1 MISRPLHHQKIDAP
15 PRVRLGFVVLGLLSS
30 ATLALGQSRESA
42 TAATAPKAARP
53 ADAQRPSLHAI
64 RLQRDETGPVID
76 GRVEDAVWSR
86 AEPASDFIQQQ
97 PDEGRPSTERTEVR
111 VLHDQRNIYIGI
123 VCFDSEPDKIVVTQG
138 RRDAELTDTDSVQVI
153 LDTFNDHQNAFLF
166 GTNPT
171 GLEHDGQIAAEGQT
185 GGVLGPGQQTG
196 FGASGAQRGQ
206 LLGYNKNWDGEWT
219 VRSQI
224 TERGWET
231 EMAIPLKTLRYD
243 GGTDR
248 HWGINVMRTIRRKN
262 EQAFLAPIPRAYNIY
277 RVSLAGDLNGL
288 DLPARRDLR
297 ATPFALT
304 GFSQDNT
311 LPSDQ
316 HDTLGDVGLDV
327 KWGIT
332 PKLTADFTVNTDF
345 AQVEA
350 DEEQINF
357 TRFDLFFPEKRP
369 FFLENAATFQFG
381 QPQQVDLFFSRRI
394 GLSRIGEPI
403 DILGGARLSGKVGRF
418 NVGVMD
424 MQTEEATS
432 PRTGSL
438 IAPANNFAVA
448 RVQREFG
455 RRSNFGA
462 IFVNRQGTGDAAA
475 PQDFNRAYGL
485 DLNLAVTKN
494 ARLFGFLARSDSPR
508 PLGSDWSGRAFFDY
522 RGNVWEV
529 RGGYTQVG
537 ERFNAEMG
545 FVPRTG
551 YRRPELAIQ
560 FGPEPHIEHLGWV
573 RRFTPHINFTD
584 HYGFAGELQTRFWHV
599 HFFEVFQQ
607 NGGRFGALTNRQ
619 ADRPVRPFPVFV
631 GRDGRRVTIPPGF
644 YDWTEW
650 AAHWAS
656 DPSGRVFFSGQLNW
670 GGFYDGDR
678 TQLNMEL
685 GAQTKGRFQS
695 SLGYIRN
702 DVKLPHGDFTTDLL
716 RFKATYSFT
725 PRLLLQALL
734 QYNSQIEQLS
744 SNIRFAWLS
753 RSGTGFFIVFNE
765 NRDTYVSGSSSEQV
779 LGRALIVKYTRQFDF

>member
-1 MISRPLHHQKIDAP
+1 VTGGYSSGATRAA
-15 PRVRLGFVVLGLLSS
+15 VVVLCASLVPTSTG
-30 ATLALGQSRESA
+30 LGQDADR
-42 TAATAPKAARP
+42 PRLRAARLDGAAAP
-53 ADAQRPSLHAI
+53 
-64 RLQRDETGPVID
+64 TID
-76 GRVEDAVWSR
+76 GRVEEDAWSL
-86 AEPASDFIQQQ
+86 AEPASGFTQQQ
-97 PDEGRPSTERTEVR
+97 PDEGQPSTERTEVR
-111 VLHDQRNIYIGI
+111 VLHDRQNIYIGI
-123 VCFDSEPDKIVVTQG
+123 VCFDSEPGKIVVTQG
-138 RRDAELTDTDSVQVI
+138 RRDAELSETDSVQVI

-166 GTNPT
+166 GTNPL
-171 GLEHDGQIAAEGQT
+171 GLEHDGQIAAEGQA

-206 LLGYNKNWDGEWT
+206 LLGYNKNWDGDWR

-224 TERGWET
+224 TGRGWET

-243 GGTDR
+243 GGSDR
-248 HWGINVMRTIRRKN
+248 RWGFNVMRNIRRKN
-262 EQAFLAPIPRAYNIY
+262 EQAFLGPIPRAYNIY
-277 RVSLAGDLNGL
+277 RVSLAAELSGL
-288 DLPARRDLR
+288 ELPARRDLR

-304 GFSQDNT
+304 GFSKDNT
-311 LPSDQ
+311 LPRDPD
-316 HDTLGDVGLDV
+316 HTLRDLGLDV

-394 GLSRIGEPI
+394 GLSRVGEPI
-403 DILGGARLSGKVGRF
+403 QLRGGARLSGKLGRF

-424 MQTEEATS
+424 MQTQRAQS
-432 PRTGSL
+432 PRSGQL
-438 IAPANNFAVA
+438 VAPANNFAVA

-462 IFVNRQGTGDAAA
+462 IVVNRQGTGSASA
-475 PQDFNRAYGL
+475 PEDYNRAYGF
-485 DLNLAVTKN
+485 DLNLSVSKN
-494 ARLFGFLARSDSPR
+494 ARLFGFVARSDSPGPR
-508 PLGSDWSGRAFFDY
+508 GSDWSTRAFLDR
-522 RGNVWEV
+522 RGDLWEV

-537 ERFNAEMG
+537 ERFNAEVG

-551 YRRPELAIQ
+551 YRKPELFVQ
-560 FGPEPHIEHLGWV
+560 FGPEPRGRSLAWV
-573 RRFTPHINFTD
+573 RRFTPHVSLAD
-584 HYGFAGELQTRFWHV
+584 HFGFDGELQTRLWHF

-607 NGGRFGALTNRQ
+607 NGGRFGAQVNVQ
-619 ADRPVRPFPVFV
+619 ADRPVLPFTVFS
-631 GRDGRRVTIPPGF
+631 GRDGRRVTIPTGF

-656 DPSGRVFFSGQLNW
+656 DPSGRVFLSGQLNW

-685 GAQTKGRFQS
+685 GAQSKGRFQS

-702 DVKLPHGDFTTDLL
+702 DVKLPHGDFTADLV

-725 PRLLLQALL
+725 PRLLLQALV
-734 QYNSQIEQLS
+734 QYNSQLEQVS
-744 SNIRFAWLS
+744 SNVRFAWLS
-753 RSGTGFFIVFNE
+753 RGGTGLFVVFNE
-765 NRDTYVSGSSSEQV
+765 NRDSHVSDPGDKL

>member
-1 MISRPLHHQKIDAP
+1 MAGRRAAGGIHSFVAAP
-15 PRVRLGFVVLGLLSS
+15 FGAFLV
-30 ATLALGQSRESA
+30 AALFGI
-42 TAATAPKAARP
+42 TAPARGQTGEPPSLRAARLEEEE
-53 ADAQRPSLHAI
+53 AA
-64 RLQRDETGPVID
+64 PVID
-76 GRVEDAVWSR
+76 GRI
-86 AEPASDFIQQQ
+86 AEEIWAKADVATGFTQQQ
-97 PDEGRPSTERTEVR
+97 PDEGQPSTERTEVR
-111 VLHDQRNIYIGI
+111 VLHDRKNVYIGI

-138 RRDAELTDTDSVQVI
+138 RRDAELTETDSVQVI

-166 GTNPT
+166 GTNPL

-206 LLGYNKNWDGEWT
+206 LLGYNKNWDGDWT
-219 VRSQI
+219 VRSAI

-248 HWGINVMRTIRRKN
+248 HWGFNVMRNIRRKN

-277 RVSLAGDLNGL
+277 RVSLAGDLTGL
-288 DLPARRDLR
+288 SLPPRRDLR

-304 GFSQDNT
+304 GYSQDNT
-311 LPSDQ
+311 LPQDPN
-316 HDTLGDVGLDV
+316 DTLGDIGLDV

-418 NVGVMD
+418 NIGVMD
-424 MQTEEATS
+424 MQTEEAVS
-432 PRTGSL
+432 PRTGLL

-462 IFVNRQGTGDAAA
+462 IFVNRQGTGDRATS
-475 PQDFNRAYGL
+475 DDYNRAYGL
-485 DLNLAVTKN
+485 DLNLAVSKN
-494 ARLFGFLARSDSPR
+494 TRLFGFLARSDSPD
-508 PLGSDWSGRAFFDY
+508 PVGSDWTGRAFLDY
-522 RGNVWEV
+522 RGNPWEA

-537 ERFNAEMG
+537 ERFNAEVG
-545 FVPRTG
+545 FVPRVG
-551 YRRPELAIQ
+551 YRKPEIYVQ
-560 FGPEPHIEHLGWV
+560 WGPEPKAKSLQWV

-584 HYGFAGELQTRFWHV
+584 HYGFEGELQTRFWHI

-607 NGGRFGALTNRQ
+607 NGGRFGVQTNVQ
-619 ADRPVRPFPVFV
+619 ADRPVTPFTVYV
-631 GRDGRRVTIPPGF
+631 DRDGTRVTIPPGF

-656 DPSGRVFFSGQLNW
+656 DPSGRVFLSGQVNW

-678 TQLNMEL
+678 TQVNVEL
-685 GAQTKGRFQS
+685 GAQTSGRFQS

-702 DVKLPHGDFTTDLL
+702 DVKLPYGDFTTDLV
-716 RFKATYSFT
+716 RFRATYSFT
-725 PRLLLQALL
+725 PRVLLQALV
-734 QYNSQIEQLS
+734 QYNGQLQQLT

-753 RSGTGFFIVFNE
+753 RGGTGFFIVFND
-765 NRDTYVSGSSSEQV
+765 NHDTYVDSREPV
-779 LGRALIVKYTRQFDF
+779 LGRAVIVKYTRQFDF

>member
-1 MISRPLHHQKIDAP
+1 MPGT
-15 PRVRLGFVVLGLLSS
+15 RVWAVLLSGLLSS
-30 ATLALGQSRESA
+30 TTIALGQSAE
-42 TAATAPKAARP
+42 
-53 ADAQRPSLHAI
+53 RPSLRAV
-64 RLQRDETGPVID
+64 RLSEGAAAPTID
-76 GRVEDAVWSR
+76 GRVDDEVWSQV
-86 AEPASDFIQQQ
+86 EPASSFVQQQ
-97 PDEGRPSTERTEVR
+97 PDEGQPSTERTEVR
-111 VLHDQRNIYIGI
+111 VLHDQGTLYIGI
-123 VCFDSEPDKIVVTQG
+123 VCFDTEPAKIVVTQG
-138 RRDAELTDTDSVQVI
+138 RRDAELNDTDSVQVI

-166 GTNPT
+166 GTNPL

-185 GGVLGPGQQTG
+185 SGALSPQQTG

-206 LLGYNKNWDGEWT
+206 LLGYNKNWDGDWT
-219 VRSQI
+219 VRAQI

-243 GGTDR
+243 GGQDR

-277 RVSLAGDLNGL
+277 RVSLAADLSGL

-297 ATPFALT
+297 ATPYALT
-304 GFSQDNT
+304 GFNRDNT
-311 LPSDQ
+311 LPEDPT
-316 HDTLGDVGLDV
+316 DTLGEVGLDV

-381 QPQQVDLFFSRRI
+381 QPQQVDLFFTRRV
-394 GLSRIGEPI
+394 GLSRLGEPI
-403 DILGGARLSGKVGRF
+403 DILGGARLSGKVGRY

-424 MQTEEATS
+424 MQTREATN
-432 PRTGSL
+432 PRTGNL
-438 IAPANNFAVA
+438 VAPANNFGVA

-462 IFVNRQGTGDAAA
+462 VFVNRQGTGASAAA
-475 PQDFNRAYGL
+475 QDFNRAYGV
-485 DLNLAVTKN
+485 DLNLAVTKDS
-494 ARLFGFLARSDSPR
+494 RLFGFLARSDSPA
-508 PLGSDWSGRAFFDY
+508 PLHSDWTGRGFFDY
-522 RGNVWEV
+522 RGSVWEA

-537 ERFNAEMG
+537 ERFNAEVG
-545 FVPRTG
+545 FVPRVG
-551 YRRPELAIQ
+551 YKKPEIAIQ
-560 FGPEPHIEHLGWV
+560 FGPEPHSKSLAWV
-573 RRFTPHINFTD
+573 RRFTPHINFAD
-584 HYGFAGELQTRFWHV
+584 HYGFKGELQTRFWHV

-607 NGGRFGALTNRQ
+607 NGGRFGALANYQ
-619 ADRPVRPFPVFV
+619 ADRPVLPFTVFA

-656 DPSGRVFFSGQLNW
+656 DPSGRVYFSGQLNW

-678 TQLNMEL
+678 NQLNTEL
-685 GAQTKGRFQS
+685 GVQVKGRFQS

-702 DVKLPHGDFTTDLL
+702 DVNLPYGDFTTDLV

-725 PRLLLQALL
+725 TRLLLQALV
-734 QYNSQIEQLS
+734 QYNSQSELLAA
-744 SNIRFAWLS
+744 NVRFAWLS
-753 RSGTGFFIVFNE
+753 RGGNGLFLVFNE
-765 NRDTYVSGSSSEQV
+765 NRDAYVSNSHEQV

>member
-1 MISRPLHHQKIDAP
+1 MAAT
-15 PRVRLGFVVLGLLSS
+15 RVRAVLLSGLLSS
-30 ATLALGQSRESA
+30 TAMALGQ
-42 TAATAPKAARP
+42 TAE
-53 ADAQRPSLHAI
+53 RPSLRAV
-64 RLQRDETGPVID
+64 RLSDRAAAPTID
-76 GRVEDAVWSR
+76 GRVDDAVWSEV
-86 AEPASDFIQQQ
+86 EPASAFVQQQ
-97 PDEGRPSTERTEVR
+97 PDEGQPSTERTEVR
-111 VLHDQRNIYIGI
+111 VLHDQGTLYIGI
-123 VCFDSEPDKIVVTQG
+123 VCFDSEPAKIVVTQG
-138 RRDAELTDTDSVQVI
+138 RRDAELNDTDSVQVI

-166 GTNPT
+166 GTNPL

-185 GGVLGPGQQTG
+185 SGALSPQQTG

-206 LLGYNKNWDGEWT
+206 LLGYNKNWDGDWT
-219 VRSQI
+219 VRAQI

-243 GGTDR
+243 GGQDR

-277 RVSLAGDLNGL
+277 RVSLAADLGGL

-297 ATPFALT
+297 ATPYGLT
-304 GFSQDNT
+304 GFNEDNT
-311 LPSDQ
+311 LPQDPT
-316 HDTLGDVGLDV
+316 DALGEVGLDV

-381 QPQQVDLFFSRRI
+381 QPQQVDLFFTRRI
-394 GLSRIGEPI
+394 GLSRLGEPI
-403 DILGGARLSGKVGRF
+403 DILGGARLSGKVGRY

-424 MQTEEATS
+424 MQTREATN
-432 PRTGSL
+432 PHTGNL
-438 IAPANNFAVA
+438 VAPANNFGVA

-462 IFVNRQGTGDAAA
+462 VFVNRQGTGGSAAA
-475 PQDFNRAYGL
+475 QDYNRAYGV
-485 DLNLAVTKN
+485 DLNLALTKDT
-494 ARLFGFLARSDSPR
+494 RLFGFLARSDSPA
-508 PLGSDWSGRAFFDY
+508 PLNSDWTGRGFLDY
-522 RGNVWEV
+522 RGSVWEV

-537 ERFNAEMG
+537 ERFNAEVG
-545 FVPRTG
+545 FVPRVG
-551 YRRPELAIQ
+551 YRKPEIAIQ
-560 FGPEPHIEHLGWV
+560 FGPEPHWKSLPWV
-573 RRFTPHINFTD
+573 RRFTPHINFAD

-599 HFFEVFQQ
+599 HFFEVFQH
-607 NGGRFGALTNRQ
+607 NGGRFGALANYQ
-619 ADRPVRPFPVFV
+619 ADRPVLPFTVFT

-656 DPSGRVFFSGQLNW
+656 DPSGRVYFSGQLNW

-678 TQLNMEL
+678 TQLNTEL
-685 GAQTKGRFQS
+685 GLQVKGRFQS
-695 SLGYIRN
+695 SVGYIRN
-702 DVKLPHGDFTTDLL
+702 DVNLPHGDFTTDLV

-725 PRLLLQALL
+725 TRLLLQALV
-734 QYNSQIEQLS
+734 QYNSQSELLAA
-744 SNIRFAWLS
+744 NVRFAWLS
-753 RSGTGFFIVFNE
+753 RGGNGLFLVFNE
-765 NRDTYVSGSSSEQV
+765 NRDVYASNSHEPV

>member
-1 MISRPLHHQKIDAP
+1 LSVFGARWPILETLPSAAARAQLFLL
-15 PRVRLGFVVLGLLSS
+15 LGFTSS
-30 ATLALGQSRESA
+30 APLALGQS
-42 TAATAPKAARP
+42 
-53 ADAQRPSLHAI
+53 ADRPSLRAGRIDAEETAPVVDGLVTEAI
-64 RLQRDETGPVID
+64 
-76 GRVEDAVWSR
+76 WSKV
-86 AEPASDFIQQQ
+86 EPASAFIQQQ
-97 PDEGRPSTERTEVR
+97 PDEGQPSSERTEVR
-111 VLHDQRNIYIGI
+111 VLHDHRNLYIGI
-123 VCFDSEPDKIVVTQG
+123 VCFDSEPDRIVVTQG
-138 RRDAELTDTDSVQVI
+138 RRDADLTDTDSVQII

-166 GTNPT
+166 GTNPL
-171 GLEHDGQIAAEGQT
+171 GLEHDGQIAAEGQA
-185 GGVLGPGQQTG
+185 GGVLGPGQSTG

-206 LLGYNKNWDGEWT
+206 LLGYNKNWDGDWT

-224 TERGWET
+224 TPRGWET
-231 EMAIPLKTLRYD
+231 EMGIPLKTLRYD

-277 RVSLAGDLNGL
+277 RVSLAADLSGL
-288 DLPARRDLR
+288 QLPARRDLR

-311 LPSDQ
+311 LPRDPN
-316 HDTLGDVGLDV
+316 DTLGDLGLDV

-381 QPQQVDLFFSRRI
+381 QPQQVDLFFTRRI
-394 GLSRIGEPI
+394 GLSRLGEPI
-403 DILGGARLSGKVGRF
+403 DILGGARLSGKVGRY

-424 MQTEEATS
+424 MQTEEAVS
-432 PRTGSL
+432 PRTGVL
-438 IAPANNFAVA
+438 IAPANNFGVA
-448 RVQREFG
+448 RVQREVG
-455 RRSNFGA
+455 RRSNLGA
-462 IFVNRQGTGDAAA
+462 IFVNRQGTGGSAA
-475 PQDFNRAYGL
+475 PKDFNRAYGL
-485 DLNLAVTKN
+485 DLNLAITRN
-494 ARLFGFLARSDSPR
+494 ARLFAFVARSDSPQ
-508 PLGSDWSGRAFFDY
+508 PLGSDWSGRGFFDY

-537 ERFNAEMG
+537 ERFNAEVG
-545 FVPRTG
+545 FVPRAG
-551 YRRPELAIQ
+551 YRKPEIAVQ
-560 FGPEPHIEHLGWV
+560 FGPEPHSKKLPWV
-573 RRFTPHINFTD
+573 RRFTPHINLAD
-584 HYGFAGELQTRFWHV
+584 HYGFEGELQTRFWHI

-607 NGGRFGALTNRQ
+607 NGGRFGAQANVQ
-619 ADRPVRPFPVFV
+619 ADRPVDPFTVFA
-631 GRDGRRVTIPPGF
+631 GRDGQRVTIPPG
-644 YDWTEW
+644 YYEWTEW

-656 DPSGRVFFSGQLNW
+656 DPSGRVFLSGQVNW

-702 DVKLPHGDFTTDLL
+702 NVKLPSGDFTTDLV
-716 RFKATYSFT
+716 RFKATYSFN
-725 PRLLLQALL
+725 PRVLLQALV
-734 QYNSQIEQLS
+734 QYNSQIQQLS
-744 SNIRFAWLS
+744 SNFRFAWLS
-753 RSGTGFFIVFNE
+753 RGGTGFFIVYND
-765 NRDTYVSGSSSEQV
+765 NRDTYESRSNEQV